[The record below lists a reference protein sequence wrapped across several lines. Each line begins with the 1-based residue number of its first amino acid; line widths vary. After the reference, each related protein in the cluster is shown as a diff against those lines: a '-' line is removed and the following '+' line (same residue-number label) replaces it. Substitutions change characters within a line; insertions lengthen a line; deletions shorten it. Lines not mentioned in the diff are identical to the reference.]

1 MQPFIEQKKFHDSK
15 SGNIL
20 QKIEMGLPGSDK
32 LFIYRF
38 PSSQWHTIVP
48 LSDFVTYVETTSGP
62 YVEKQTEF
70 APWAPNNDNSEE
82 DIESFLKKLKNNI

>member
-1 MQPFIEQKKFHDSK
+1 MIFFFDKD
-15 SGNIL
+15 GNIS

-32 LFIYRF
+32 PFIYRF
-38 PSSQWHTIVP
+38 PSSQWHTVVT

-62 YVEKQTEF
+62 YLEKQTEF

-82 DIESFLKKLKNNI
+82 DIEAFFKKLKDFI